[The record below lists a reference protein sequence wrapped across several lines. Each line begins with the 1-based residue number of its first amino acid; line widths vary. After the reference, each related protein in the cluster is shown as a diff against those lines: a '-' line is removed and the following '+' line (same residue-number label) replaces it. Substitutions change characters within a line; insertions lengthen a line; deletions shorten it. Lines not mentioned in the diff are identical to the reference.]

1 LINRLE
7 SYEAAITAQLAAH
20 PSLTLQLR
28 DWLKENYTL
37 ETSISAVAR
46 FVRQIGHRC
55 QWWLVTRVLG
65 LPLMGRH
72 NEKIFQLYAEK
83 LNCLLLMLR
92 ITPLIST
99 KRQFRT

>member
-1 LINRLE
+1 
-7 SYEAAITAQLAAH
+7 
-20 PSLTLQLR
+20 
-28 DWLKENYTL
+28 
-37 ETSISAVAR
+37 
-46 FVRQIGHRC
+46 
-55 QWWLVTRVLG
+55 VTRVLG